1 MSDTADIIKIDL
13 NVFLGMYKHVSKD
26 NIPTT
31 LNKKKQQLCEEFK
44 PSFELM
50 NSFQNTTNHY
60 NQHHSGNHNQNQ
72 SKYRNNSTTVSKT
85 HANRLYIITSD
96 FTEDSKIKKQFT
108 GYLNKLTDSN
118 KDIVLPKIK
127 ELLQNE
133 AIHNIVYDIVWD
145 FIKKQSK
152 NIYNDILEYFDKD
165 ITTTYLQEY
174 IDNKQWYPP
183 AYVFDN
189 NLLTSNEELYDMY
202 CEYVKWKK
210 TISNLNKTLCIISN
224 DNINYDRLMEDFFSL
239 IEETIHNINQRHVLH
254 FALEQIQIIIQS
266 SKVNKNKY
274 IDKLNCINVNDL
286 ESSCKFLIIDILD
299 GR

>member
-13 NVFLGMYKHVSKD
+13 NVFARMYKQISKE
-26 NIPTT
+26 NIPST

-60 NQHHSGNHNQNQ
+60 NQHHSGHQNQ
-72 SKYRNNSTTVSKT
+72 SKYKNNSTTASKT
-85 HANRLYIITSD
+85 HTNRLYIITSD
-96 FTEDSKIKKQFT
+96 FTEHSKIKKQFT

-127 ELLQNE
+127 QLLQNE

-145 FIKKQSK
+145 FIKKQSN

-165 ITTTYLQEY
+165 VTTTYLQEY

-210 TISNLNKTLCIISN
+210 TISNLNKTLCLITN
-224 DNINYDRLMEDFFSL
+224 DNLYCDRLLEDFFSL
-239 IEETIHNINQRHVLH
+239 IEETIHNINQRHILH

-274 IDKLNCINVNDL
+274 IDKLKCINVNDL

-299 GR
+299 GI

>member
-13 NVFLGMYKHVSKD
+13 NVFLGMYKQVSKD

-85 HANRLYIITSD
+85 QANRLYIITSD

-224 DNINYDRLMEDFFSL
+224 DNINYDRLIEDFFSL
-239 IEETIHNINQRHVLH
+239 IQETIHNINQRHVLH
-254 FALEQIQIIIQS
+254 FALEQIQIIMQS